1 MREVMKLSPAS
12 RLFRVLLALFSA
24 HAAVFA
30 QGRSELA
37 LSQLAEVPHVPNEVI
52 VQYRA
57 GVSPSQKSVALA
69 RISGTRHSNVV
80 NAAWRRDGLGDLDL
94 VRLPPG
100 LSVAAGVRG
109 LEVDPAVVFVE
120 PNWVYKRTAVSND
133 SYFTN
138 GSMWGMYG
146 ANTTPAN
153 PFGSGAAAAWAAG
166 KTGSPNVYVGI
177 IDEGVFFGHA
187 DLAANAGVNTG
198 EASGLAGK
206 DDDGNGY
213 VDDVNGWDFDGNNN
227 TVYDGTVDDH
237 GTHVAGTIA
246 GVGGN
251 GAGVAGVCWNVKFIV
266 AKFLGANG
274 GTTANAI
281 KAVDYMTDLKARR
294 GINLVAT
301 NNSWGG
307 GGFSQGLQDAIERA
321 NVANI
326 LFVAAAGNSGKNI
339 DRLASYPACY
349 PNANIISVA
358 AIDSAGG
365 LASFSNYG
373 AKTVDIG
380 APGVG
385 IWSTVPG
392 SGDTSTYASYSGT
405 SMATPHVTGA
415 CALYASLY
423 PGSTAAQIKA
433 AILNSAIPTTS
444 LYRKTVTGG
453 RLNVSGF

>member
-1 MREVMKLSPAS
+1 MRTPMFSRIPVRILGFVSAIFAAS
-12 RLFRVLLALFSA
+12 ASAL
-24 HAAVFA
+24 A
-30 QGRSELA
+30 QGKSELA
-37 LSQLAEVPHVPNEVI
+37 LSQLASAAHVPNEVI

-57 GVSPSQKSVALA
+57 GATDAQKSAALA
-69 RISGTRHSNVV
+69 RISGVRDSNGV
-80 NAAWRRDGLGDLDL
+80 NGAWRRDGGGDVDL

-100 LSVAAGVRG
+100 LTVAAGVRG
-109 LEVDPAVVFVE
+109 LQVDPAVLFVE
-120 PNWVYKRTAVSND
+120 PNWIYQHMAVSND
-133 SYFTN
+133 TYFTS
-138 GSMWGMYG
+138 GKLWGMYG
-146 ANTTPAN
+146 SATSPAN
-153 PFGSGAAAAWAAG
+153 QFGSGAAAAWGAG
-166 KTGSPNVYVGI
+166 KIGSEAVYVGI
-177 IDEGVFFGHA
+177 IDEGVFTSHT
-187 DLAANAGVNTG
+187 DLAANIGVNPK
-198 EASGLAGK
+198 EIAGNRI
-206 DDDGNGY
+206 DEDGNGL

-227 TVYDGTVDDH
+227 SVYDSTADDH

-251 GAGVAGVCWNVKFIV
+251 GVGVAGVCWNVKFIV

-281 KAVDYMTDLKARR
+281 KAVDYMTDFKTRHLV
-294 GINLVAT
+294 NLVAT

-321 NVANI
+321 NSANI
-326 LFVAAAGNSGKNI
+326 LFVAAAGNDRRNI
-339 DRLASYPACY
+339 DRVASYPACY
-349 PNANIISVA
+349 TNTNIITVA
-358 AIDSAGG
+358 AIDSTGA

-373 AKTVDIG
+373 ANCVDIG

-385 IWSTVPG
+385 IWSTIPG
-392 SGDTSTYASYSGT
+392 SNNTFSYASYSGT

-433 AILNSAIPTTS
+433 AILKSAVPTKS
-444 LYRKTVTGG
+444 LSGKTVTGG